1 MGNYREKWCK
11 LLLPLRV
18 CLKDKTIAKSD
29 RAYTE
34 NFILEDAKREECR
47 TPFEADYCRV
57 VFSAALRRLAGKTQV
72 HPFPKVDY
80 IHNRL
85 THSLEVSSVCYSL
98 AKRIGRFLKCDMRD
112 VLDDGK
118 IDDIC
123 WVTRTAGLAHDIG
136 NPPYGHAGEDAI
148 KAYGCDYFPK
158 NKKFKYSD
166 GLRKDYCRFDGN
178 AQAFR
183 LMCRPDLR
191 DSSYF
196 RLTIPCLGALIK
208 YPWNSSS
215 KKAREKNKFNVFSSE
230 GEIFHLIMEYMGLVN
245 AAGKY
250 SRHPLSY
257 LSEAADDICYRIL
270 DFEDAVVMRMIPE
283 GEIRTMLLNGFT
295 FKQRQE
301 LENESLQRI
310 RAATIG
316 CLVDAFVSAFEQNYN
331 SIMEGK
337 FEGDLKSRVSDRW
350 GGVLAE
356 IKDKYEVLFS
366 ESRKVV
372 KEIGARRQISV
383 LLDNYTEFVHAMGTK
398 TVKYGDLSSYHRN
411 LVRLAWD
418 EAFYDKNK
426 ENGIDWWYRAI
437 LDFVTGMTDDYADY
451 LAKQLS

>member
-1 MGNYREKWCK
+1 MRNYREKWDK

-18 CLKDKTIAKSD
+18 GLKGANTGRNGKDSRED
-29 RAYTE
+29 
-34 NFILEDAKREECR
+34 FILEDAKREECR

-57 VFSAALRRLAGKTQV
+57 VFSSALRRLAGKTQV

-98 AKRIGRFLKCDMRD
+98 AKRIGRFLKCDRRD
-112 VLDDGK
+112 VLDDRR

-123 WVTRTAGLAHDIG
+123 WITRTAGLAHDIG

-148 KAYGCDYFPK
+148 KAYGSDYF
-158 NKKFKYSD
+158 KKHKINCKD

-208 YPWNSSS
+208 YPWNSSN
-215 KKAREKNKFNVFSSE
+215 KKAGEKNKFNVFSSE
-230 GEIFHLIMEYMGLVN
+230 EEIFQVIMDRMGLAKKN
-245 AAGKY
+245 GTCR
-250 SRHPLSY
+250 RHPLSY
-257 LSEAADDICYRIL
+257 LLEAADDICYRIL
-270 DFEDAVVMRMIPE
+270 DFEDAVIMRMIPE
-283 GEIRTMLLNGFT
+283 YEIRNMLLNGFA
-295 FKQRQE
+295 FEERKKV
-301 LENESLQRI
+301 ENESLQRI
-310 RAATIG
+310 RAASIG
-316 CLVDAFVSAFEQNYN
+316 CLVDVFVGAFESNYD
-331 SIMEGK
+331 SIMNGE

-356 IKDKYEVLFS
+356 IKEKYEVLFS

-372 KEIGARRQISV
+372 KEIGARKQISV
-383 LLDNYTEFVHAMGTK
+383 LLDSYTEFARTIGDKPVS
-398 TVKYGDLSSYHRN
+398 YGKLGSYHRN

-418 EAFYDKNK
+418 ESFYDKNK
-426 ENGIDWWYRAI
+426 GNGMDWWYHAI

-451 LAKQLS
+451 LARQLS